1 MKTIYIPKGETV
13 HYESLSTDHL
23 IVEGTLEVTY
33 GVVAKLIDGDGVIH
47 AGTVE
52 ADIIRIRCIE
62 TARTVCRRLIAKVVE
77 SSEVFASES
86 AVVSCFCSAAYVETG
101 RLTVTISEIDE
112 VKAEEV
118 VNLTPKKRTLFGTL
132 LASLLR
138 SFWTALTVHG
148 QKEPTVMTDA
158 CEAMPEGVTESTQE
172 ETQEPEAEQA
182 APCEEENAVEPEA
195 VDEELNRIVGIF
207 KLAREQGYT
216 LKLIPGTPEENAPVF
231 DFENERIIRP
241 AA

>member
-1 MKTIYIPKGETV
+1 MKTVYIPKGETV
-13 HYESLSTDHL
+13 RYESLTTEHL
-23 IVEGTLEVTY
+23 VVHGCLEVTR
-33 GVVAKLIDGDGVIH
+33 GIKARTIAGS
-47 AGTVE
+47 GTVRAGAVNADVIRVDDVE
-52 ADIIRIRCIE
+52 AGSI
-62 TARTVCRRLIAKVVE
+62 VCKRLLAKRVQ
-77 SSEVFASES
+77 SPEVFASES
-86 AVVSCFCSAAYVETG
+86 AAVSCFLAASYVETG
-101 RLTVTISEIDE
+101 KLTVTLSEVDE
-112 VKAEEV
+112 VNAAEV

-138 SFWTALTVHG
+138 SFWTALTVRG

-158 CEAMPEGVTESTQE
+158 CEAMPEGVAESTQE

-231 DFENERIIRP
+231 DFENERILRP

>member
-1 MKTIYIPKGETV
+1 MKTVYIPKGETV
-13 HYESLSTDHL
+13 RYESLTTEHL
-23 IVEGTLEVTY
+23 VVHGCLEV
-33 GVVAKLIDGDGVIH
+33 AGDIKARTIAGS
-47 AGTVE
+47 GTVRAGAVN
-52 ADIIRIRCIE
+52 ADVIRVDDVDAGSI
-62 TARTVCRRLIAKVVE
+62 VCKRLLAKRVQYPE
-77 SSEVFASES
+77 IYASES
-86 AVVSCFCSAAYVETG
+86 AAVSCFLAASYVETG
-101 RLTVTISEIDE
+101 KLTVTLSEIDE
-112 VKAEEV
+112 VNAAEV
-118 VNLTPKKRTLFGTL
+118 INLAPKKRTLFGTL

>member
-1 MKTIYIPKGETV
+1 MKTVYIPKGETV
-13 HYESLSTDHL
+13 RYESLTTEHL
-23 IVEGTLEVTY
+23 VVHGCLEV
-33 GVVAKLIDGDGVIH
+33 AGDIKARTIAGS
-47 AGTVE
+47 GTVRAGAVN
-52 ADIIRIRCIE
+52 ADVIRIDDVDAGSI
-62 TARTVCRRLIAKVVE
+62 VCKRLLAKRVQ
-77 SSEVFASES
+77 SPEVFASES
-86 AVVSCFCSAAYVETG
+86 AAVSCFLSAAYVETG
-101 RLTVTISEIDE
+101 RLTVTLSEIDE

-158 CEAMPEGVTESTQE
+158 CEEVPEDVTEPVPE
-172 ETQEPEAEQA
+172 ETQEPETEQA
-182 APCEEENAVEPEA
+182 APCEEENAAEPEA

-216 LKLIPGTPEENAPVF
+216 LKLIPGTPEENAPAF
-231 DFENERIIRP
+231 DFENERILRP

>member
-1 MKTIYIPKGETV
+1 MKTVYIPKGETV
-13 HYESLSTDHL
+13 RYESLTTEHL
-23 IVEGTLEVTY
+23 VVHGCLEVTR
-33 GVVAKLIDGDGVIH
+33 GIKARTIAGS
-47 AGTVE
+47 GTVRAGAVNADVIRVDDME
-52 ADIIRIRCIE
+52 AGSI
-62 TARTVCRRLIAKVVE
+62 VCKRLLAKRVQ
-77 SSEVFASES
+77 SPEVFASES
-86 AVVSCFCSAAYVETG
+86 AAVSCFLSAAYVETG
-101 RLTVTISEIDE
+101 RLTVTLSEIDE

-132 LASLLR
+132 FASLLR
-138 SFWTALTVHG
+138 SIWTVLTVPG

-231 DFENERIIRP
+231 DFENERILRP

>member
-33 GVVAKLIDGDGVIH
+33 GVVAKQIDGDGVIH

-118 VNLTPKKRTLFGTL
+118 VNLTPKKRTLIGTL

-138 SFWTALTVHG
+138 SIWTALTVPG

-158 CEAMPEGVTESTQE
+158 CEEVPEDAAEPVPE

-182 APCEEENAVEPEA
+182 APCEEENTVEPEA

>member
-1 MKTIYIPKGETV
+1 MKTVYIPKGETV
-13 HYESLSTDHL
+13 RYESLTTEHL
-23 IVEGTLEVTY
+23 VVHGCLEV
-33 GVVAKLIDGDGVIH
+33 AGDIKARTIAGS
-47 AGTVE
+47 GTVR
-52 ADIIRIRCIE
+52 AGAVNVDVIRVDDVDAGSI
-62 TARTVCRRLIAKVVE
+62 VCKRLLAKRVQ
-77 SSEVFASES
+77 SPEVFASES
-86 AVVSCFCSAAYVETG
+86 AAVSCFLSACYVETG
-101 RLTVTISEIDE
+101 KLTVTLSEIDE
-112 VKAEEV
+112 VNAAEV

-138 SFWTALTVHG
+138 SIWTALTIHG

-182 APCEEENAVEPEA
+182 APSEEENAVEPEA

-216 LKLIPGTPEENAPVF
+216 LKLIPGTPEENAPAF
-231 DFENERIIRP
+231 DFENERILRP
-241 AA
+241 VA

>member
-1 MKTIYIPKGETV
+1 MKTVYIPNGETV
-13 HYESLSTDHL
+13 RYESLTTEHL
-23 IVEGTLEVTY
+23 VVHGCLEV
-33 GVVAKLIDGDGVIH
+33 AGDIKARTIAGS
-47 AGTVE
+47 GTVRAGAVN
-52 ADIIRIRCIE
+52 ADVIRVDDVDAGSI
-62 TARTVCRRLIAKVVE
+62 VCKRLLAKRVQ
-77 SSEVFASES
+77 SPEVYASES
-86 AVVSCFCSAAYVETG
+86 AAVTCFLAACYVETG
-101 RLTVTISEIDE
+101 KLTVTLSEIDA
-112 VKAEEV
+112 VNAAEI

-132 LASLLR
+132 FASLLR
-138 SFWTALTVHG
+138 SIWTALTVHG

>member
-1 MKTIYIPKGETV
+1 MKTVYIPKGETV
-13 HYESLSTDHL
+13 RYESLTTEHL
-23 IVEGTLEVTY
+23 VVHGCLEVTR
-33 GVVAKLIDGDGVIH
+33 GIKARTIAGS
-47 AGTVE
+47 GTVRAGAVNADVIRVDDVE
-52 ADIIRIRCIE
+52 AGSI
-62 TARTVCRRLIAKVVE
+62 VCKRLLAKRVQ
-77 SSEVFASES
+77 SPEVFASES
-86 AVVSCFCSAAYVETG
+86 AAVSCFLSAAYVETG
-101 RLTVTISEIDE
+101 RLTVTLSEIDE

-148 QKEPTVMTDA
+148 QKEPTVMIDA
-158 CEAMPEGVTESTQE
+158 CEEVPEDVTEPVPE
-172 ETQEPEAEQA
+172 ETQEPEMEQA
-182 APCEEENAVEPEA
+182 APCEEENAAEPEA

-231 DFENERIIRP
+231 DFENERILRP

>member
-1 MKTIYIPKGETV
+1 MKTVYIPKGETV
-13 HYESLSTDHL
+13 RYESLTTEHL
-23 IVEGTLEVTY
+23 VVHGCLEVTR
-33 GVVAKLIDGDGVIH
+33 GIKARTIAGS
-47 AGTVE
+47 GTVRAGAVN
-52 ADIIRIRCIE
+52 ADVIRVDDMDAGSI
-62 TARTVCRRLIAKVVE
+62 VCKRLLAKRVQ
-77 SSEVFASES
+77 SPEVYASES
-86 AVVSCFCSAAYVETG
+86 AAVSCFLAASYVEAG
-101 RLTVTISEIDE
+101 KLTVTLSEIDA
-112 VKAEEV
+112 VNAAEV
-118 VNLTPKKRTLFGTL
+118 VNLTPKKRTLIGTL

-138 SFWTALTVHG
+138 SIWTALTVPG

-158 CEAMPEGVTESTQE
+158 CEEVPEDAAEPVPE

-182 APCEEENAVEPEA
+182 APCEEENTVEPEA

>member
-1 MKTIYIPKGETV
+1 MKTVYIPKGETV
-13 HYESLSTDHL
+13 RYESLTTEHL
-23 IVEGTLEVTY
+23 VVHGCLEV
-33 GVVAKLIDGDGVIH
+33 AGDIKARTIAGS
-47 AGTVE
+47 GTVRAGAVN
-52 ADIIRIRCIE
+52 ADVIRVDDMDAGSI
-62 TARTVCRRLIAKVVE
+62 VCKRLLAKRVQ
-77 SSEVFASES
+77 SPEVFASES
-86 AVVSCFCSAAYVETG
+86 AAVSCFLSACYVETG
-101 RLTVTISEIDE
+101 KLTVTLSEIDE
-112 VKAEEV
+112 VNAAEV

-138 SFWTALTVHG
+138 SIWTALTVRG

-158 CEAMPEGVTESTQE
+158 CEAVPEGVTESTQE

-195 VDEELNRIVGIF
+195 VDEELNRIVAIF